1 MIKLSMMTD
10 KTNKILI
17 KYMNKRNSSVKIIL
31 AIASLIITFF
41 VWQQGLKE
49 SLNRPSVLF
58 DISQKEIEIS
68 ELAMPA
74 VPEKLKI
81 FFPNSVREEMKNSL
95 SKISFDE
102 LTERSKLIWL
112 ILQNSDEKIEQSYF
126 KRFDNKTYVNISKSL
141 YKYYSNKSYKLSD
154 EIINDLENDKYLFN
168 LLSDKFNFNKE
179 KIITNG
185 LAKFMFFKLIIIRAI
200 PLISILFGSLLVLKY
215 LWRIVNLKAINWADY
230 EPLNLNTLDM
240 IILVAGGFVVLGEVI
255 SPLISITLVD
265 LLSKNLSYEISQSLR
280 IFLGYLFMAIPP
292 IYILYRQVKYI
303 DKNFCLQKDYFQFR
317 IKPIKVSIYQGF
329 KGWIMIIP
337 FVLLTSLIMNL
348 IVENQA
354 GSNPLLE
361 IVLNNSNYF
370 SFILLFI
377 TTTLIAPLFEEII
390 FRGVLLPVLTR
401 DYGKT
406 IGILISS
413 FVFALAHLSLN
424 EFPPLFVLGIGL
436 ATTRLISGRLS
447 SSVVMHSFWNG
458 LTFLNLFLLRT

>member
-1 MIKLSMMTD
+1 
-10 KTNKILI
+10 
-17 KYMNKRNSSVKIIL
+17 MNKKYSSVKIIL
-31 AIASLIITFF
+31 AVVSLIITFF

-49 SLNRPSVLF
+49 SLNRPSVSF

-68 ELAMPA
+68 ELAMPS
-74 VPEKLKI
+74 VPENLKI
-81 FFPNSVREEMKNSL
+81 FFSNSVREEMKNTL
-95 SKISFDE
+95 SKISFSE
-102 LTERSKLIWL
+102 LPERSKLIWL
-112 ILQNSDEKIEQSYF
+112 ILQNPDKQIDQSYF
-126 KRFDNKTYVNISKSL
+126 NKFDNPIYMNISQSL
-141 YKYYSNKSYKLSD
+141 YKYYLSKSYTPSNQ
-154 EIINDLENDKYLFN
+154 IINDIKNDKYLFN
-168 LLSDKFNFNKE
+168 LVSDKFNLNKD
-179 KIITNG
+179 KIITNS
-185 LAKFMFFKLIIIRAI
+185 LARFMFLKLIIIRII
-200 PLISILFGSLLVLKY
+200 PLTSIIFGSILVLKS
-215 LWRIVNLKAINWADY
+215 LFRIIKLKAINWPDFQ
-230 EPLNLNTLDM
+230 PLDLDILDM
-240 IILVAGGFVVLGEVI
+240 ILLVSGGFVVLGEVI

-265 LLSKNLSYEISQSLR
+265 LFSKNLSYEISQSLR

-292 IYILYRQVKYI
+292 LYIIYRQIKFI
-303 DKNFCLQKDYFQFR
+303 DKQFSLEKDYFQFR
-317 IKPIKVSIYQGF
+317 IKPLKVSIYQGF

-348 IVENQA
+348 IVEKEA

-361 IVLNNSNYF
+361 IVLNTNNYF
-370 SFILLFI
+370 AFILLFL

-406 IGILISS
+406 IGILTSS

-447 SSVVMHSFWNG
+447 SSIVMHSFWNG

>member
-1 MIKLSMMTD
+1 
-10 KTNKILI
+10 
-17 KYMNKRNSSVKIIL
+17 MNKKNSSLKLIL

-49 SLNRPSVLF
+49 SLNRPSVSF

-74 VPEKLKI
+74 VPENLKI
-81 FFPNSVREEMKNSL
+81 FFPNSYKEEMRNSL
-95 SKISFDE
+95 SKIPFTE
-102 LTERSKLIWL
+102 LTERSKLIWI
-112 ILQNSDEKIEQSYF
+112 ILQNTDKQIDQSYF
-126 KRFDNKTYVNISKSL
+126 NNFDNPIYMNISQSL
-141 YKYYSNKSYKLSD
+141 YKSYSSKSYNPPI
-154 EIINDLENDKYLFN
+154 EIVDNLKNDKYLFN

-179 KIITNG
+179 KIITNR
-185 LAKFMFFKLIIIRAI
+185 LAKFMFLKLIIIRTI
-200 PLISILFGSLLVLKY
+200 PLLSILFGSILVLNS
-215 LWRIVNLKAINWADY
+215 LWRFIKLKAINWADY
-230 EPLNLNTLDM
+230 EALNLNVLDM
-240 IILVAGGFVVLGEVI
+240 ILLVSGGFVVLGEVI
-255 SPLISITLVD
+255 SPLISVTLVD
-265 LLSKNLSYEISQSLR
+265 LFSKNLPYEISQSLR

-292 IYILYRQVKYI
+292 IYIVYRQIKFI
-303 DKNFCLQKDYFQFR
+303 DKQFTFKKDYFQFR
-317 IKPIKVSIYQGF
+317 IKPVKESIYFGF

-337 FVLLTSLIMNL
+337 FVLLTSLVMNL

-361 IVLNNSNYF
+361 IVLNNNNYF
-370 SFILLFI
+370 AFILLFL
-377 TTTLIAPLFEEII
+377 TTTFIAPLFEEII

-447 SSVVMHSFWNG
+447 SSVIMHSFWNG

>member
-1 MIKLSMMTD
+1 
-10 KTNKILI
+10 
-17 KYMNKRNSSVKIIL
+17 MNKKNSSIKIIL

-49 SLNRPSVLF
+49 SLNRPSVSF
-58 DISQKEIEIS
+58 DISQKEFEIS

-74 VPEKLKI
+74 VPENLKV

-95 SKISFDE
+95 SKISFTE
-102 LTERSKLIWL
+102 LTERSKLIWI
-112 ILQNSDEKIEQSYF
+112 ILQNPDKQINESYF
-126 KRFDNKTYVNISKSL
+126 NKFDNPIYMNISQSIYKSYL
-141 YKYYSNKSYKLSD
+141 DKSYKPSN
-154 EIINDLENDKYLFN
+154 EIINDLKNDKYLFN
-168 LLSDKFNFNKE
+168 LVSDKFNFNKD
-179 KIITNG
+179 KIITNK
-185 LAKFMFFKLIIIRAI
+185 LAEFMLFKLIIIRTI
-200 PLISILFGSLLVLKY
+200 PLFSILVGSLLVLKS
-215 LWRIVNLKAINWADY
+215 LWRIFKLKAINWPDF
-230 EPLNLNTLDM
+230 EPLNLNLLDM
-240 IILVAGGFVVLGEVI
+240 ILLVSGGFVVLGEVI
-255 SPLISITLVD
+255 SPIISITLVD
-265 LLSKNLSYEISQSLR
+265 LFSKNLSYEISQSLR

-292 IYILYRQVKYI
+292 LFIIYRQIKFI
-303 DKNFCLQKDYFQFR
+303 DKQFSLEKDYFQFR
-317 IKPIKVSIYQGF
+317 ILPLKESIFQGF

-348 IVENQA
+348 IIENQA

-361 IVLNNSNYF
+361 IVLNNNNYF
-370 SFILLFI
+370 AFILLFL

-390 FRGVLLPVLTR
+390 FRGVLLPVLAR

>member
-1 MIKLSMMTD
+1 
-10 KTNKILI
+10 
-17 KYMNKRNSSVKIIL
+17 MNKKNSSVKIFL

-49 SLNRPSVLF
+49 SLNRPSVSF

-74 VPEKLKI
+74 VPENLKI
-81 FFPNSVREEMKNSL
+81 FFPNSAREEMKNSL
-95 SKISFDE
+95 SKISFHE

-112 ILQNSDEKIEQSYF
+112 ILQNPDKQIDQSYF
-126 KRFDNKTYVNISKSL
+126 DKFDNPIYIDISQSL
-141 YKYYSNKSYKLSD
+141 YKSYLDRSIKPSNK
-154 EIINDLENDKYLFN
+154 IINDLKNDKYLFN

-179 KIITNG
+179 KIITNK
-185 LAKFMFFKLIIIRAI
+185 LAKFMFFKLIIIRTI
-200 PLISILFGSLLVLKY
+200 PLLSIFVGSILVLKS
-215 LWRIVNLKAINWADY
+215 LWRISKLKAIQWGDY
-230 EPLNLNTLDM
+230 EPLNLNVLDM
-240 IILVAGGFVVLGEVI
+240 ILLISGGFVVLGEVI

-265 LLSKNLSYEISQSLR
+265 LFSKNLPYEVSQSLR
-280 IFLGYLFMAIPP
+280 IFFGYLFMAIPP
-292 IYILYRQVKYI
+292 LYIIFRQIKYI
-303 DKNFCLQKDYFQFR
+303 DNQFSLQKDYFQFK
-317 IKPIKVSIYQGF
+317 IKPIKQSVYQGF

-361 IVLNNSNYF
+361 IVLNNNNYF
-370 SFILLFI
+370 AFILLLL

-390 FRGVLLPVLTR
+390 FRGVLLPVLAR

-406 IGILISS
+406 IGILMSS

-436 ATTRLISGRLS
+436 ASTRLITGRLS
-447 SSVVMHSFWNG
+447 SSIFMHSFWNG

>member
-1 MIKLSMMTD
+1 MNKKNSFI
-10 KTNKILI
+10 KIL
-17 KYMNKRNSSVKIIL
+17 L
-31 AIASLIITFF
+31 AIVSLIITFF

-49 SLNRPSVLF
+49 SLNRPSVSF

-74 VPEKLKI
+74 VPENLKI

-95 SKISFDE
+95 AKISFTE
-102 LTERSKLIWL
+102 LTERSKIIWL
-112 ILQNSDEKIEQSYF
+112 ILQKPDKQIDESYF
-126 KRFDNKTYVNISKSL
+126 NTFEKPIYINLSQSI
-141 YKYYSNKSYKLSD
+141 YKYYLDKSYKPSN
-154 EIINDLENDKYLFN
+154 EIIDDLKNDKYLFN

-179 KIITNG
+179 KIITKR
-185 LAKFMFFKLIIIRAI
+185 LANFMFLKLIIIRTI
-200 PLISILFGSLLVLKY
+200 PILSILAGSILVLNS
-215 LWRIVNLKAINWADY
+215 LWRILKSKTINWGDY
-230 EPLNLNTLDM
+230 EPLNLDLLDM
-240 IILVAGGFVVLGEVI
+240 ILLISGGFVVLGEVI

-265 LLSKNLSYEISQSLR
+265 LFSKNLTYEISQSLR
-280 IFLGYLFMAIPP
+280 IFFGYLFMAIPP
-292 IYILYRQVKYI
+292 LYIIYRQIKII
-303 DKNFCLQKDYFQFR
+303 DKQFSLKKDYFQFK
-317 IKPIKVSIYQGF
+317 IKPLKESIYQGF
-329 KGWIMIIP
+329 KGWIMIVP

-361 IVLNNSNYF
+361 IVLNNNNYYA
-370 SFILLFI
+370 FILLFF
-377 TTTLIAPLFEEII
+377 TTTIIAPLFEEII
-390 FRGVLLPVLTR
+390 FRGVLLPVLAR

-447 SSVVMHSFWNG
+447 SSIVMHSFWNG

>member
-1 MIKLSMMTD
+1 
-10 KTNKILI
+10 
-17 KYMNKRNSSVKIIL
+17 MNKKQSSLKIFL
-31 AIASLIITFF
+31 VLASLIITFF

-49 SLNRPSVLF
+49 SLDRPSASF
-58 DISQKEIEIS
+58 DISQKEIEIA

-81 FFPNSVREEMKNSL
+81 FFPNSVREEMKSSL
-95 SKISFDE
+95 AKISFTE
-102 LTERSKLIWL
+102 LTERNRLIWI
-112 ILQNSDEKIEQSYF
+112 ILQNPDKNIDQSYF
-126 KRFDNKTYVNISKSL
+126 NKFETPIYIDISQIL
-141 YKYYSNKSYKLSD
+141 YKSYLNKSYKPNNK
-154 EIINDLENDKYLFN
+154 IINELKNDKYLFN
-168 LLSDKFNFNKE
+168 LVSDKFNFNKE
-179 KIITNG
+179 KIITNR
-185 LAKFMFFKLIIIRAI
+185 LAKFMFFKLIIIRTI
-200 PLISILFGSLLVLKY
+200 PLISILAGSILVMKS
-215 LWRIVNLKAINWADY
+215 LWRIIKSKTINWGDY
-230 EPLNLNTLDM
+230 EPLNLNIIDM
-240 IILVAGGFVVLGEVI
+240 ILLVSGGFVVLGEVI
-255 SPLISITLVD
+255 SPLISITLID
-265 LLSKNLSYEISQSLR
+265 LFAKNLSYEISQSLR
-280 IFLGYLFMAIPP
+280 IFFGYLFMAIPP
-292 IYILYRQVKYI
+292 LYIIYRQIKFI
-303 DKNFCLQKDYFQFR
+303 DKQFSFEKDYFQFK
-317 IKPIKVSIYQGF
+317 IKPIKESMYQGF

-361 IVLNNSNYF
+361 IVLNNNNYF
-370 SFILLFI
+370 AFILLFI

-390 FRGVLLPVLTR
+390 FRGVLLPVLAR

-447 SSVVMHSFWNG
+447 SSVFMHSFWNG

>member
-1 MIKLSMMTD
+1 MK
-10 KTNKILI
+10 KK
-17 KYMNKRNSSVKIIL
+17 NSSVKIFL

-49 SLNRPSVLF
+49 SLNRPSVSF
-58 DISQKEIEIS
+58 DIAQKEIEIS

-74 VPEKLKI
+74 VPENLKI
-81 FFPNSVREEMKNSL
+81 FFPNSVRDEMKNSL
-95 SKISFDE
+95 SKISFTE
-102 LTERSKLIWL
+102 LTERSKLIWI
-112 ILQNSDEKIEQSYF
+112 ILQNPDKEIDESFFNE
-126 KRFDNKTYVNISKSL
+126 FDNPIYMNISQSL
-141 YKYYSNKSYKLSD
+141 YKSYLSKSYKPSN
-154 EIINDLENDKYLFN
+154 EIINELNNDKYLFN
-168 LLSDKFNFNKE
+168 LVSDRFNFNKD
-179 KIITNG
+179 KIINNR
-185 LAKFMFFKLIIIRAI
+185 LAKFMFFKLIIIRTI
-200 PLISILFGSLLVLKY
+200 PLLSILIGSLLALKS
-215 LWRIVNLKAINWADY
+215 LWKTIKLKTINWADI
-230 EPLNLNTLDM
+230 EPLNLQVLDM
-240 IILVAGGFVVLGEVI
+240 VLLVSGGFVVLGEVI

-265 LLSKNLSYEISQSLR
+265 LFSKNLSYEISQSLR

-292 IYILYRQVKYI
+292 LYIIYRQIKSIYNEFNL
-303 DKNFCLQKDYFQFR
+303 KKDYFQFR
-317 IKPIKVSIYQGF
+317 INPLKESIYQGF

-361 IVLNNSNYF
+361 IVLNNNNYF
-370 SFILLFI
+370 AFILLFI

-401 DYGKT
+401 DFGKI

-436 ATTRLISGRLS
+436 AATRLISGRLS
-447 SSVVMHSFWNG
+447 SSVFMHSFWNG

>member
-1 MIKLSMMTD
+1 
-10 KTNKILI
+10 
-17 KYMNKRNSSVKIIL
+17 MNKNNSSVKIIL

-49 SLNRPSVLF
+49 SLNRPSVSF

-68 ELAMPA
+68 ELALPA
-74 VPEKLKI
+74 VPENLKI

-95 SKISFDE
+95 SKISFTE
-102 LTERSKLIWL
+102 LTERNKLIWM
-112 ILQNSDEKIEQSYF
+112 ILQNPDKKIDQSLF
-126 KRFDNKTYVNISKSL
+126 NKFENQTYLNISQSL
-141 YKYYSNKSYKLSD
+141 NKFNLNKSHKPSN

-168 LLSDKFNFNKE
+168 LVSEKFNFNKD
-179 KIITNG
+179 KIITNR
-185 LAKFMFFKLIIIRAI
+185 LAKFMFFKLIIIRTI
-200 PLISILFGSLLVLKY
+200 PIVSILFGSLLVMKS
-215 LWRIVNLKAINWADY
+215 LWRVIKLKAINWADY
-230 EPLNLNTLDM
+230 EPLNLNILDM
-240 IILVAGGFVVLGEVI
+240 ILLVSGGFVVLGEVV

-265 LLSKNLSYEISQSLR
+265 LFSKNLSYEISQSLR
-280 IFLGYLFMAIPP
+280 IFFGYLFMAIPP
-292 IYILYRQVKYI
+292 LYIVFRQIKFI
-303 DKNFCLQKDYFQFR
+303 DNQFSFLKDYFQFR
-317 IKPIKVSIYQGF
+317 IKPIKDSIYQGF

-361 IVLNNSNYF
+361 IVLNNDNYF
-370 SFILLFI
+370 AFILLFL

-401 DYGKT
+401 DYGKI

-436 ATTRLISGRLS
+436 ATTRLVSGRLS
-447 SSVVMHSFWNG
+447 SSVFMHSFWNG

>member
-1 MIKLSMMTD
+1 
-10 KTNKILI
+10 
-17 KYMNKRNSSVKIIL
+17 MNKKNSFIKIFL
-31 AIASLIITFF
+31 AIVSLIITFF

-49 SLNRPSVLF
+49 SLNRPSVSF

-74 VPEKLKI
+74 VPENLKI

-95 SKISFDE
+95 AKISFTE
-102 LTERSKLIWL
+102 LTERSKIIWL
-112 ILQNSDEKIEQSYF
+112 VLQNPDKQIDESYF
-126 KRFDNKTYVNISKSL
+126 NEFEKPIYINLSQSI
-141 YKYYSNKSYKLSD
+141 YKYYLDKSYKPSN
-154 EIINDLENDKYLFN
+154 EILNDLKNDKYLFN
-168 LLSDKFNFNKE
+168 LLSDKFNFSKD
-179 KIITNG
+179 KIITKR
-185 LAKFMFFKLIIIRAI
+185 LADFMFLKLIIIRTI
-200 PLISILFGSLLVLKY
+200 PILSILAGSILVLKS
-215 LWRIVNLKAINWADY
+215 LWRILKLKTINWGDY
-230 EPLNLNTLDM
+230 EPLNLDLLDM
-240 IILVAGGFVVLGEVI
+240 ILLVSGGFVVLGEVI

-265 LLSKNLSYEISQSLR
+265 LFSKNLTYEISQSLR
-280 IFLGYLFMAIPP
+280 IFFGYLFMAIPP
-292 IYILYRQVKYI
+292 LYIIYRQIKII
-303 DKNFCLQKDYFQFR
+303 DKQFSLKKDYFQFK
-317 IKPIKVSIYQGF
+317 IKPLKESIYQGF
-329 KGWIMIIP
+329 KGWIMIVP

-361 IVLNNSNYF
+361 IVLNNNNYYA
-370 SFILLFI
+370 FILLFL
-377 TTTLIAPLFEEII
+377 TTTIIAPLFEEII
-390 FRGVLLPVLTR
+390 FRGVLLPVLAR

-447 SSVVMHSFWNG
+447 SSIVMHSFWNG